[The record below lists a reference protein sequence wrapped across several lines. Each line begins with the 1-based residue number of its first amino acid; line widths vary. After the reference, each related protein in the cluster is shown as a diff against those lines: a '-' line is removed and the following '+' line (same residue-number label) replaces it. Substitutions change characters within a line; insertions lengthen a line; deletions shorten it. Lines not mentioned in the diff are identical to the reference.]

1 MGSKFSGSRIFSGA
15 FHESLH
21 AVRQLAAA
29 EHHPALAGQTFQ
41 PDIRPETDDLPLV
54 PATGVHLAQ
63 SHDVTDLIV
72 RDHKGIISHVI
83 IVKIQLP
90 RVKANMLNLS
100 PSVLISR
107 LLILVI
113 ALSFHEFMHAFVADR
128 LGDDTPRR
136 MGRLTL
142 NPLAHLDPIGSLML
156 ILVGFGWAK
165 PVQVNAY
172 NLKQNS
178 SAGMMWVSLAGPGA
192 NLLLAI
198 LGAIPLRFGLVPLVA
213 GSGILPSMGEFL
225 FTFVSIN
232 LLLMIFNLIPVAP
245 LDGEKILE
253 FFLPETWANSYA
265 KFQTYGPIVL
275 MALIFLLP
283 LVGIDLIGSIMNP
296 ALISLRQLLIGV

>member
-1 MGSKFSGSRIFSGA
+1 
-15 FHESLH
+15 
-21 AVRQLAAA
+21 
-29 EHHPALAGQTFQ
+29 
-41 PDIRPETDDLPLV
+41 
-54 PATGVHLAQ
+54 
-63 SHDVTDLIV
+63 
-72 RDHKGIISHVI
+72 
-83 IVKIQLP
+83 
-90 RVKANMLNLS
+90 MLNLS

-128 LGDDTPRR
+128 LGDDTPRL

-165 PVQVNAY
+165 PVQVNAN
-172 NLKQNS
+172 NLKRNS

-192 NLLLAI
+192 NLFLAI
-198 LGAIPLRFGLVPLVA
+198 LGAIPLRFGLVPLIA
-213 GSGILPSMGEFL
+213 GGGILPTLHDFL
-225 FTFVSIN
+225 LTFVNIN

-253 FFLPETWANSYA
+253 FFLPEAWAASYA
-265 KFQTYGPIVL
+265 KFQTYGPIIL

-296 ALISLRQLLIGV
+296 ALTSLRHLLIGV